1 MHGRGAFLA
10 LEGCDKVGKTTQVKL
25 LVEALNNLG
34 IVAEAKSFPNRT
46 TKIGELL
53 NKFLLKEIEL
63 PSEAAHLLFSA
74 NRWECRQDIIKA
86 LQAGTTLIID
96 RYAASGAAYTSA
108 ATGRSLTWCQEVDRG
123 LPSPDLIVFLKVPEQ
138 MQNSHMWDGERYDN
152 MTFQQKVSSNYDKLN
167 DGTWKVINGQQ
178 DLNVIHQELLRST
191 LDIIE
196 QVKNRPINRNIKM
209 EFRPKTFDLEIA
221 FAASRKRQMK
231 KFRGPDSPLYSAI
244 CPAIYIIRILGQA
257 PYKFSKDRLVP
268 SNVYL
273 IFSFVFLTVCFYNV
287 YVVFY
292 QFLHSTRKEPILGG
306 TEYIKVTFNCFTM
319 IYSVLMTMSTRN
331 KFVQIW
337 NNIQDYDDAV
347 RLLGYPQKEIKTRI
361 VCWILI
367 TLNIALWT
375 SVNQIG
381 MYAFTESWISNI
393 GYMSPYFGSCIA
405 VYKFIG
411 ITFILG
417 QRFHHLNEL
426 ATKYIYSKRKN
437 TRPMKIDIKTIQT
450 WHNELMIVGE
460 NLNTLYTWEILL
472 WLANLS
478 IHSVSDLYFIID
490 KVLNDWDNLHWP
502 SICCLASWSLVF
514 VAQLIILHI
523 SCDYVSTQ
531 ANCMGGI
538 LIDWQACLMEKNS
551 LKTPIE
557 MSLHFINRKL
567 QFTAAGCFCIELPL
581 IRSIAALL
589 TTYLVIL
596 LQLQ

>member
-1 MHGRGAFLA
+1 
-10 LEGCDKVGKTTQVKL
+10 
-25 LVEALNNLG
+25 
-34 IVAEAKSFPNRT
+34 
-46 TKIGELL
+46 
-53 NKFLLKEIEL
+53 
-63 PSEAAHLLFSA
+63 
-74 NRWECRQDIIKA
+74 
-86 LQAGTTLIID
+86 
-96 RYAASGAAYTSA
+96 
-108 ATGRSLTWCQEVDRG
+108 
-123 LPSPDLIVFLKVPEQ
+123 
-138 MQNSHMWDGERYDN
+138 
-152 MTFQQKVSSNYDKLN
+152 
-167 DGTWKVINGQQ
+167 
-178 DLNVIHQELLRST
+178 
-191 LDIIE
+191 
-196 QVKNRPINRNIKM
+196 M

-221 FAASRKRQMK
+221 FAASRRRQMK
-231 KFRGPDSPLYSAI
+231 KFRGPDSLLYSAI

-287 YVVFY
+287 YIVFY
-292 QFLHSTRKEPILGG
+292 QFVHSTRKEPILG
-306 TEYIKVTFNCFTM
+306 
-319 IYSVLMTMSTRN
+319 
-331 KFVQIW
+331 
-337 NNIQDYDDAV
+337 
-347 RLLGYPQKEIKTRI
+347 
-361 VCWILI
+361 
-367 TLNIALWT
+367 
-375 SVNQIG
+375 
-381 MYAFTESWISNI
+381 ESWISNI

-426 ATKYIYSKRKN
+426 ATKYICSKRKN

-502 SICCLASWSLVF
+502 SICCLASWFLVF
-514 VAQLIILHI
+514 VTQLIILHI

-531 ANCMGGI
+531 ANSMGGI